1 MSSFPSRARVRETFR
16 LSQVADLLEVQPIV
30 GDDVELQGLAPLK
43 VASPS
48 ELAPVGGRAY
58 LAPAAE
64 SLAGALLVTSVVQEL
79 LPEDEARPRIV
90 VPDVH
95 RAMARILDWLHPLG
109 NLKPE
114 IHPTAVLGSGVELGE
129 GLRIGPYAVIEDAVR
144 LEAGVSV
151 GAHCVVGEGAS
162 IGENSTLL
170 PQVVVYPRTVVGR
183 GVTLHS
189 GARVGVDGFGY
200 VFEDGAHR
208 KVPQVGLCR
217 IEDDVEIGSNTTVDR
232 GSIGETR
239 IGEGTKLDNLIQIG
253 HNVQIGPTSVLAAQ
267 VGIAGSS
274 EIGAGVVM
282 GGQAGIGG
290 HLRIG
295 ARAQIAGQAGVIG
308 DIAEGETVMGFPAR
322 PRREFLRNAAAQ
334 GKIPEALRRLRTLE
348 RTLEAGNPDTEKD
361 RRESGSS

>member
-1 MSSFPSRARVRETFR
+1 MEGG
-16 LSQVADLLEVQPIV
+16 DLDLH
-30 GDDVELQGLAPLK
+30 GLAPLK

-64 SLAGALLVTSVVQEL
+64 SLAGALLVTPAVAEL
-79 LPEDEARPRIV
+79 LPAAEARPRIV

-95 RAMARILDWLHPLG
+95 RAMASILDWLHPLEG
-109 NLKPE
+109 LMPE
-114 IHPTAVLGSGVELGE
+114 IHPTAVLGTGVELGE
-129 GLRIGPYAVIEDAVR
+129 GLQIGPYAVIEDGVR
-144 LEAGVSV
+144 LGDGVSV

-162 IGENSTLL
+162 IGEGSTLL
-170 PQVVVYPRTVVGR
+170 PQVVVYPKTVVGR
-183 GVTLHS
+183 RVTLHS

-274 EIGAGVVM
+274 ELGAGVVM
-282 GGQAGIGG
+282 GGQSGIGG

-295 ARAQIAGQAGVIG
+295 ARAQIAAQAGVIG
-308 DIAEGETVMGFPAR
+308 DVPKGQTVMGFPAR
-322 PRREFLRNAAAQ
+322 PRREFLRAVAAQ
-334 GKIPEALRRLRTLE
+334 GKVPEALRRLRTLE
-348 RTLEAGNPDTEKD
+348 RALETGDPDAEK
-361 RRESGSS
+361 G